1 MSQNVNG
8 LRLEDL
14 EIKPHLITRLKGAG
28 LESIFDLAIPI
39 PHQLIEDGS
48 TWLNLYLRWIPI
60 ILRLKSFLKKRRNIV
75 GVIAGVVGAF
85 LVYFG
90 LTANVFSGVLT
101 LLGVT
106 GLTAM
111 AAFLLN
117 VVNTAANFFSK
128 KQQKKPRLLLYFK
141 NPKSSS
147 LYEMRLLLNRNDRRQ
162 GIRKDDNL
170 QMHRMRVNK

>member
-1 MSQNVNG
+1 MDTNHSSIEIISEETSEYSGRNSRSGWSVLG
-8 LRLEDL
+8 L
-14 EIKPHLITRLKGAG
+14 
-28 LESIFDLAIPI
+28 
-39 PHQLIEDGS
+39 
-48 TWLNLYLRWIPI
+48 LRSYRK
-60 ILRLKSFLKKRRNIV
+60 LF
-75 GVIAGVVGAF
+75 F
-85 LVYFG
+85 
-90 LTANVFSGVLT
+90 GVLT

-128 KQQKKPRLLLYFK
+128 KQEKKPRLLLYFK

-147 LYEMRLLLNRNDRRQ
+147 LYEMRLLRNRNDRRQ
-162 GIRKDDNL
+162 GIRKDYNL